1 MDTIQINITDIPNE
15 VTINVSN
22 LQGPPGPSGATAT
35 LQEVI
40 NVDSTVNG
48 VLASSPNGTITENI
62 SDSASEKKYI
72 DASVSHYVSVSQGGV
87 NIGSLYPSINRS
99 AYIQFLHSFIGT
111 TISDGVNLS
120 AIQQL
125 PNALNFYALSMKKNG
140 YEIAT
145 ENYVTLENARTN
157 ANTIAGD
164 INANSNTLINLRDAV
179 APQEPITKMQFD
191 TYVSAVGGQRGSID
205 CSTNPNYPASNKGD
219 RWEVTVAGKIGG
231 ALGID
236 VQVYDEIVCKT
247 TSVAGDQAT
256 VGANFYIVQGN
267 LERATETV
275 AGYIQLATDVETQA
289 GTENTKAITAL
300 KLDNWWTN
308 IKTLAQTFAAK
319 ITFLTSPRISSGTAS
334 TVPYLDANKDLVSS
348 SITPTQL
355 SYLDAT
361 SSIQTQLNAK
371 ANNLLAKQNITITH
385 TGTTA
390 ETKIYSILIP
400 AGSVQANDVLKL
412 LMKAF
417 GASGVASK
425 SFRMYFNTSDAIGGV
440 QVGLNTIAATVSA
453 LTTRNIFCKNSLS
466 SQQVIGPT
474 ISVSNEESTGQNA
487 GSYSTISINFAVD
500 QYFIVSCQ
508 LTTGTESASILGLT
522 LQAER

>member
-15 VTINVSN
+15 VTVNVTVNISEGTSFTCADVEACQVIQDLQTETASLQDQIDN
-22 LQGPPGPSGATAT
+22 LPPPATPT
-35 LQEVI
+35 LQSV
-40 NVDSTVNG
+40 VTADSTVNG

-62 SDSASEKKYI
+62 SDYAIEKKYT
-72 DASVSHYVSVSQGGV
+72 DANTTHFISVNPSGIVLNS
-87 NIGSLYPSINRS
+87 IYPSIGKS
-99 AYIQFLHSFIGT
+99 AVFQFLHSFIGT

-256 VGANFYIVQGN
+256 VGSNFYIVQGN

-319 ITFLTSPRISSGTAS
+319 ITFTTAPKFNSTTAS
-334 TVPYLDANKDLVSS
+334 QRLEVDSNKDL
-348 SITPTQL
+348 
-355 SYLDAT
+355 
-361 SSIQTQLNAK
+361 
-371 ANNLLAKQNITITH
+371 
-385 TGTTA
+385 
-390 ETKIYSILIP
+390 
-400 AGSVQANDVLKL
+400 
-412 LMKAF
+412 
-417 GASGVASK
+417 
-425 SFRMYFNTSDAIGGV
+425 
-440 QVGLNTIAATVSA
+440 
-453 LTTRNIFCKNSLS
+453 
-466 SQQVIGPT
+466 
-474 ISVSNEESTGQNA
+474 ISVAKGTADNKNFGVTAGTVLEGNRITQTLTAGVVDKVPSEDAVKTYVDNA
-487 GSYSTISINFAVD
+487 TPPAVKLFSYYNF
-500 QYFIVSCQ
+500 S
-508 LTTGTESASILGLT
+508 
-522 LQAER
+522 